1 MAVQGEELA
10 SKIEEKIKQA
20 IDSVVEDIRVSIDDV
35 RDVVNQQ
42 FDAVLQ
48 SVLADA
54 KAMSVRAELDEM
66 LAGQVAPPPV
76 APPEPPVE
84 SAPGSREL
92 KKAIQQIERGG
103 TQVDVL
109 NALLE
114 QLLEFGSR
122 AALLI
127 LKSDTFSGWK
137 GKGFSSFGGQ
147 DEFVKRLSAGPG
159 EIRELDRLRLE
170 EKVVS
175 WDGGSFAQKLGITPP
190 RSALIVPMV
199 IKDKISAAVYVDRMP
214 DTEGRFDQAAIEL
227 LVFLTGLLIDTLA
240 IRKKVP
246 SPTLSRETDAEP
258 FESEEPEM
266 LTHEEL
272 QAPEPAK
279 PASRELTIE
288 REQPSPPRT
297 EHDQPLPEVE
307 ESSAPSPASAGVAMP
322 SRYPEQAEP
331 SRPKVEPAPVEPPTI
346 EPESIEPPPP
356 AAPAVTPAV
365 ETSRAAAPAPPQ
377 TEQRSAQPPTQVKPK
392 TGGGES
398 TQYVP
403 PPGVKGGFAAR
414 AEMGEDAKKH
424 DDARRFARLLVS
436 EIKLYNEGK
445 VDQGRK
451 NGDLYERL
459 KEDIDR
465 SRQMYEDRVPSE
477 VRDVS
482 NYFYDELVR
491 ILADGNADALGL

>member
-10 SKIEEKIKQA
+10 SKIEERIKQA

-35 RDVVNQQ
+35 REVVNQQ

-54 KAMSVRAELDEM
+54 KSMSVRAELDEM
-66 LAGQVAPPPV
+66 LAGQTI
-76 APPEPPVE
+76 PEP
-84 SAPGSREL
+84 SAAQPAAPKGPTPREL
-92 KKAIQQIERGG
+92 KKAVQRIERGG

-109 NALLE
+109 NGLLD

-127 LKSDTFSGWK
+127 LKGDTFSGWK
-137 GKGFSSFGGQ
+137 GKGFPSFGGS
-147 DEFVKRLSAGPG
+147 DETVKRFSAGPG
-159 EIRELDRLRLE
+159 EIGELDRLRLDE
-170 EKVVS
+170 RVVA
-175 WDGGSFAQKLGITPP
+175 WDGASFAQKLAVTPP
-190 RSALIVPMV
+190 QNAVVVPMV
-199 IKDKISAAVYVDRMP
+199 IKDKISAAVYVDLMP
-214 DTEGRFDQAAIEL
+214 ERDESLDQAAVEL
-227 LVFLTGLLIDTLA
+227 LVFVTGLLIDTLA
-240 IRKKVP
+240 IRRKVP

-258 FESEEPEM
+258 FESEAEPQVLATEEPSRPAPAPRPTAPPKVAEAPEM
-266 LTHEEL
+266 PPTRVPEL
-272 QAPEPAK
+272 EMEAPEPAYAPP
-279 PASRELTIE
+279 PAPE
-288 REQPSPPRT
+288 RPAPPPPTTVSPPQ
-297 EHDQPLPEVE
+297 QPTPRPLETAPE
-307 ESSAPSPASAGVAMP
+307 P
-322 SRYPEQAEP
+322 R
-331 SRPKVEPAPVEPPTI
+331 PAPPPA
-346 EPESIEPPPP
+346 PRPP
-356 AAPAVTPAV
+356 AAPP
-365 ETSRAAAPAPPQ
+365 
-377 TEQRSAQPPTQVKPK
+377 SASAGTQVKPP
-392 TGGGES
+392 TGSGDS

-465 SRQMYEDRVPSE
+465 SRQMYEDRVPEE
-477 VRDVS
+477 VRESS

>member
-10 SKIEEKIKQA
+10 SKIEERIKHA

-35 RDVVNQQ
+35 RGVVNQQ

-54 KAMSVRAELDEM
+54 KSMTLRAELDEM
-66 LAGQVAPPPV
+66 LAEQIIPEPAAPPP
-76 APPEPPVE
+76 AP
-84 SAPGSREL
+84 AAAGPGSRDL
-92 KKAIQQIERGG
+92 KKAVQKIERGG

-109 NALLE
+109 NALLD

-127 LKSDTFSGWK
+127 LKGDTFSGWK
-137 GKGFSSFGGQ
+137 GKGFSAFAGS
-147 DEFVKRLSAGPG
+147 DDAIKRFSSAPG
-159 EIRELDRLRLE
+159 EIAELDKLRRD

-175 WDGGSFAQKLGITPP
+175 WDGGSFSQKVGVTQAQ
-190 RSALIVPMV
+190 SALVVPMV

-214 DTEGRFDQAAIEL
+214 DSEDELDQAAVEL
-227 LVFLTGLLIDTLA
+227 LVFTTGLLIDTLA

-246 SPTLSRETDAEP
+246 SPTLSRESDTEP
-258 FESEEPEM
+258 FESETEAAMFSPQEQPQPSKSVAPPSAEPAAPAPSPQPPVAEPPP
-266 LTHEEL
+266 
-272 QAPEPAK
+272 QPAPEPSQA
-279 PASRELTIE
+279 PAQPP
-288 REQPSPPRT
+288 REQP
-297 EHDQPLPEVE
+297 
-307 ESSAPSPASAGVAMP
+307 A
-322 SRYPEQAEP
+322 
-331 SRPKVEPAPVEPPTI
+331 PPT
-346 EPESIEPPPP
+346 EVRTSSPPPP
-356 AAPAVTPAV
+356 APATEPEPPQQQAAP
-365 ETSRAAAPAPPQ
+365 SAAPAA
-377 TEQRSAQPPTQVKPK
+377 AQPSSQVKQP
-392 TGGGES
+392 TGSGES

-403 PPGVKGGFAAR
+403 PAGVKGGFAAR
-414 AEMGEDAKKH
+414 ADMDEDAKKH

-465 SRQMYEDRVPSE
+465 SRQMYEDRIPQE
-477 VRDVS
+477 VREGS